1 MSEEELKVALSL
13 LEEERS
19 DIILKMKSLRKEWL
33 SEETKLI
40 SLNLQRDKL
49 KEQLTKLK
57 YSQ

>member
-1 MSEEELKVALSL
+1 MSEEELKEALAA
-13 LEEERS
+13 LEEDRS

-57 YSQ
+57 HSQ